1 MDANIPMELRYYL
14 SVRDQDVDD
23 PVDVDDFVTRVNGDL
38 VNNAANLASRSF
50 RLLVDKLDGR
60 ISASVDGHGQTLVES
75 GQALVQEVLKAART
89 TSMDLAR
96 NGARMR
102 LRIATALS
110 LSREANLYLSR
121 ERPWDQVA
129 SDPERARSILTAA
142 ILTSYAV
149 AVAIGDL
156 IPEWLERFREAG
168 LSKEMDDAIF
178 SQAWPM
184 ERVSRVSGR
193 YVHLIHRLDTAT
205 ARQMIGPKL
214 IPAHA
219 EVEGVQ
225 RRGWSEFREAGMVY
239 AANTILQWFGWSLV
253 VCYDDKS
260 GKLLDVYP
268 ARADH
273 RGFSA
278 ESSASGIERLTRWM
292 EKASPALLAEVH
304 HEPPA
309 VPPMVVD
316 ARRPGSS

>member
-1 MDANIPMELRYYL
+1 MDAHIPMELRYYL
-14 SVRDQDVDD
+14 AVRDQNIDD
-23 PVDVDDFVTRVNGDL
+23 PVDVDDFVARVNGDL
-38 VNNAANLASRSF
+38 VNNAANLASRSIV
-50 RLLVDKLDGR
+50 LLVDKLDGR

-96 NGARMR
+96 NAARMR

-110 LSREANLYLSR
+110 LSRETNLYLSR
-121 ERPWDQVA
+121 ERPWELVA
-129 SDPERARSILTAA
+129 SDPERARSVLTAA

-156 IPEWLERFREAG
+156 IPDWLERFREAG

-184 ERVSRVSGR
+184 ARFSSLSGR
-193 YVHLIHRLDTAT
+193 YVPLIPRLDTGT

-214 IPAHA
+214 SPAHV

-225 RRGWSEFREAGMVY
+225 RRDWGEFREAGMVY
-239 AANTILQWFGWSLV
+239 AANTILQWFGWEIVAS
-253 VCYDDKS
+253 YDDKS
-260 GKLLDVYP
+260 GKLLEVFP

-273 RGFSA
+273 RGFTA
-278 ESSASGIERLTRWM
+278 ESNARGIERLTLWM

-304 HEPPA
+304 HEPPTE
-309 VPPMVVD
+309 PPMVVD
-316 ARRPGSS
+316 ARR